1 MLARIRHRPRR
12 RDSSGGLRGG
22 FTLIEML
29 IAMTLTLIMVWAI
42 AEFYARVGEAVK
54 DGRAMIDQRSAMRTA
69 TQLLMQELELVTVVT
84 APPAEDETTPLLGN
98 PTQRLSVLGPGYL
111 EIYEGLG
118 SDADP
123 EGNGIDILP
132 AGGNGIPDIADDLTP
147 ANGIPDFIENTL
159 APNVLGDIDDYIG
172 FTIRSAGEP
181 FMAQVVTLPIVTA
194 TTPSNGIMTGTA
206 IGGANLAEVAWWTS
220 FNDDPLLTTSL
231 GSWEPAETRSLHRRL
246 LLVCPEKNVI
256 HLGDNQEYIARDAN
270 GNPVLDANG
279 NQIRLPYYFRI
290 AIGPTS
296 DYHSVMQFCDVSVR
310 PVFVS
315 NNFVYYYA
323 NSLADLT
330 RRENRF
336 LHVGV
341 GLLTRAEA
349 FPNPL
354 DLNPNY
360 GGNSTLARGHATNN
374 FSQYRWILGQLP
386 GAPPPFPSRRGEDVI
401 LSNVLA
407 FDVRVFDPMAALRY
421 DNALAANAT
430 GTLQPGDPGYK
441 HAVDNN
447 FAIAGAGAYVDLW
460 YNRYVLPVVPANSS
474 STFSGPPLAKSQL
487 LAAGPPPGA
496 TYCTWAAS
504 YERDGL
510 NQDWGPAGDNV
521 ANINTAPF
529 DEGTDGLDNDLPSGF
544 NGVDDTAERETSPP
558 YPTRLR
564 GLEVKIRTYDPGT
577 RQEQQATV
585 GTDFIPE

>member
-1 MLARIRHRPRR
+1 MLARTLLARRCRHVRRLRR
-12 RDSSGGLRGG
+12 RG

-42 AEFYARVGEAVK
+42 AEFYARVGEAVR

-69 TQLLMQELELVTVVT
+69 TQRLMEELDLATVVP
-84 APPAEDETTPLLGN
+84 APPAEDETTPLPGN
-98 PTQRLSVLGPGYL
+98 PTQRLGVLGPGYL

-123 EGNGIDILP
+123 EGNGIDIIP
-132 AGGNGIPDIADDLTP
+132 AGGNGIPDIADDLSP
-147 ANGIPDFIENTL
+147 VNGIPDFIENTL
-159 APNVLGDIDDYIG
+159 SPSLLGDIDDYIG
-172 FTIRSAGEP
+172 FTMRSAGEP
-181 FMAQVVTLPIVTA
+181 FMAQVVNADAST
-194 TTPSNGIMTGTA
+194 GIMTGTGT
-206 IGGANLAEVAWWTS
+206 GGANLAEVAWWTS
-220 FNDDPLLTTSL
+220 FRDDPLLTTTL

-246 LLVCPEKNVI
+246 LLIRPEVNVI
-256 HLGDNQEYIARDAN
+256 HPGDDDYEDAS
-270 GNPVLDANG
+270 GNK
-279 NQIRLPYYFRI
+279 LPYYFRI
-290 AIGPTS
+290 STS
-296 DYHSVMQFCDVSVR
+296 SPLGADYHSVMQFCDVSVS
-310 PVFVS
+310 PVAILS
-315 NNFVYYYA
+315 NNYVYYFA

-336 LHVGV
+336 LHVQGA
-341 GLLTRAEA
+341 TA
-349 FPNPL
+349 FPNRL

-360 GGNSTLARGHATNN
+360 GGNSSLARAHATNN
-374 FSQYRWILGQLP
+374 FSQFRWVLG
-386 GAPPPFPSRRGEDVI
+386 GARRGEDVI

-407 FDVRVFDPMAALRY
+407 FDVRVFDPNAELRY
-421 DNALAANAT
+421 DNETAASAT

-441 HAVDNN
+441 YAVDST
-447 FAIAGAGAYVDLW
+447 FPIAGQGAYVDLW
-460 YNRYVLPVVPANSS
+460 YNRYVLPVVPANP
-474 STFSGPPLAKSQL
+474 FSMFRDPPHAKSQL

-510 NQDWGPAGDNV
+510 NQDWGPAADNV
-521 ANINTAPF
+521 ANINTPPF
-529 DEGTDGLDNDLPSGF
+529 DEGTDGLDSDLPSGF
-544 NGVDDTAERETSPP
+544 NGVDDKGELETSPP